1 MWAAHPLPHLFL
13 TNMKKYLILS
23 ALLLAVVSCGN
34 NGNRGNAQD
43 GPNAAQQELIDN
55 GWEFYTPDN
64 GDLPSKYGVRPVKGL
79 LDNYFDIEMGEGGNM
94 AVKIVDAETEN
105 TIRYVYVSENTKTTI
120 TEIPAGKYYLKL
132 AFGYDWMK
140 YDQGSIIRGKFSKS
154 AYYQISDEIFDFGAK
169 NTMYA
174 RSFSL
179 KIHTNHDPNYISF
192 STSEISEEQFVGRDL

>member
-1 MWAAHPLPHLFL
+1 M
-13 TNMKKYLILS
+13 
-23 ALLLAVVSCGN
+23 
-34 NGNRGNAQD
+34 
-43 GPNAAQQELIDN
+43 IDN

-94 AVKIVDAETEN
+94 AVKIVDAETDN

-132 AFGYDWMK
+132 AFGYDWMN

-154 AYYQISDEIFDFGAK
+154 AYYQISNEIFDFGAK
-169 NTMYA
+169 NTMNA

-179 KIHTNHDPNYISF
+179 KIHTNHDPNYTSF

>member
-1 MWAAHPLPHLFL
+1 MIKQLFIL
-13 TNMKKYLILS
+13 TIAIL
-23 ALLLAVVSCGN
+23 AIVACGN
-34 NGNRGNAQD
+34 NTGNSSQT
-43 GPNAAQQELIDN
+43 GPTEQQQELLDN
-55 GWEFYTPDN
+55 GWEFHTPDN
-64 GDLPSKYGVRPVKGL
+64 GDLPSKYGVKPVKGL

-94 AVKIVDAETEN
+94 AVKIVDAENEK

-132 AFGYDWMK
+132 AFGYDWMN

-169 NTMYA
+169 NTMNA

-179 KIHTNHDPNYISF
+179 KIHTNHDPNYTSF

>member
-1 MWAAHPLPHLFL
+1 MIKQLFL
-13 TNMKKYLILS
+13 LTIAIL
-23 ALLLAVVSCGN
+23 AIVACGN
-34 NGNRGNAQD
+34 NTGNSSQT
-43 GPNAAQQELIDN
+43 GPTEQQQELLDN
-55 GWEFYTPDN
+55 GWEFHTPDN
-64 GDLPSKYGVRPVKGL
+64 GDLPSKYGVKPVKGL

-94 AVKIVDAETEN
+94 AVKIVDAENEK

-132 AFGYDWMK
+132 AFGYDWMN

-169 NTMYA
+169 NTMNA

-179 KIHTNHDPNYISF
+179 KIHTNHDPNYTSF